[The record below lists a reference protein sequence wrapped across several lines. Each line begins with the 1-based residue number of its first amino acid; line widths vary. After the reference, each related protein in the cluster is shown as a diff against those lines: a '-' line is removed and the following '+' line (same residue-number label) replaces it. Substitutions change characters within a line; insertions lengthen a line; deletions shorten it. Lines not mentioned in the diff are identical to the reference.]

1 MSRIGKRY
9 KDVLLSLASANN
21 FDVGLGR
28 LQMQKFVYLADSL
41 SVIWDL
47 LSPDIGFETY
57 KHGPYDPAI
66 QNAADVLVFRGAI
79 NISSS
84 EIKPDGTVTAVYK
97 ISDVGLKIVKM
108 MGTEPSLYRRAELYN
123 LISTHVASRGWDKL
137 RSLVYSDTTY
147 LGKKMSGWGVSLNT
161 NSLLSNDSLRTLLE
175 YNNLVRNKELKL
187 SKENLVA
194 IYFHVLDNYLEIIQE

>member
-1 MSRIGKRY
+1 MSHIGKRY

-21 FDVGLGR
+21 YDVGLGR

-47 LSPDIGFETY
+47 LSPDYGFETY

-66 QNAADVLVFRGAI
+66 QNATDVLVFRGAI
-79 NISSS
+79 NITSS
-84 EIKPDGTVTAVYK
+84 EIKSDGTVTALYE
-97 ISDVGLKIVKM
+97 ISDVGLMIVEKM
-108 MGTEPSLYRRAELYN
+108 VTEPSFYRQAELYN
-123 LISTHVASRGWDKL
+123 LISIHVAKRGWDKL
-137 RSLVYSDTTY
+137 RSLVYSDNTY
-147 LGKKMSGWGVSLNT
+147 LSNKVSGWGVSLKT
-161 NSLLSNDSLRTLLE
+161 NSLLTNDSLRTLLE

-194 IYFHVLDNYLEIIQE
+194 IYFHILDNYLEIIQK